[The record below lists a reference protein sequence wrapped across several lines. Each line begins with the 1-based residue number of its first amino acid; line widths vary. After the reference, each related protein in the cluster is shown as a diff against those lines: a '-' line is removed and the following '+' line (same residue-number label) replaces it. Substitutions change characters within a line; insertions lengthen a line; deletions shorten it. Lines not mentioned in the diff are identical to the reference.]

1 MFWGVLCGQ
10 GGQTVNYIYTNE
22 VTYIRGDELMAEW
35 KFRVIEFMTELFDNG
50 NTQLIDEIKTDISL
64 FGFEYV
70 GMTLEVEGLI

>member
-1 MFWGVLCGQ
+1 MLCGQ

>member
-1 MFWGVLCGQ
+1 MLCGQ

-35 KFRVIEFMTELFDNG
+35 KFRVIEFMTELFNNG
-50 NTQLIDEIKTDISL
+50 NTELIDEIKTDISL

>member
-1 MFWGVLCGQ
+1 MLCGQ

-35 KFRVIEFMTELFDNG
+35 KFRVIEFMTELFNNG
-50 NTQLIDEIKTDISL
+50 NTELIDEIKTDISL

-70 GMTLEVEGLI
+70 GMTLEMEGLI

>member
-1 MFWGVLCGQ
+1 
-10 GGQTVNYIYTNE
+10 
-22 VTYIRGDELMAEW
+22 MAEW

>member
-1 MFWGVLCGQ
+1 VLCGQ

-50 NTQLIDEIKTDISL
+50 NTQLIDEIKTDIGL

-70 GMTLEVEGLI
+70 GMTLEMEGLI

>member
-1 MFWGVLCGQ
+1 VLCGQ